1 MKEARAAN
9 VAAFAAVTIIAQQIA
24 SKATRDTLFLTS
36 YDATELPAVM
46 LAAAGLAF
54 FGVMVLSRLSARV
67 GPARLVPAMF
77 LLNAALFAVEAA
89 AQETRPEWVAY
100 VLYLHVA
107 LFGASVISGFWSVI
121 NERFDP
127 YTAKRFI
134 GRIATG
140 ATVGGVLGGLAA
152 ERVATLF
159 GPGRV
164 LVLLAVLN
172 VVCAMVVAWVARGMS
187 GGAGRSFSG
196 TRALRTNA
204 YLRRIA
210 GVVVLLALGGALLD
224 FALKAQADVAYT
236 TPTQLAQFFAL
247 YYTGVSVATFLVQ
260 TFGTRAS
267 LEKLGIGVTIALMP
281 VAITVLGALGA
292 AWTRL
297 LSVVAVRGTATVLE
311 SSTFRSGYELLY
323 TPVAPHQKRPAKLL
337 IDVAGTRLGDAF
349 GSGIVLLLLM
359 VLEPL
364 VTVSV
369 TLGLA
374 VVSAAGALILIA
386 RLQRGYVSQLAKSL
400 RTGAVFLD
408 DELAV
413 DATTRQTLAETTMAL
428 DREKLLRAIDAHRK
442 DRHAVG
448 DDLADASEL
457 RESLVPEYDP
467 GEVTK
472 LIVQLGHDET
482 RREASKALRI
492 AVRRH
497 LGQIS
502 DALLDP
508 AMPIEVRRRLPP
520 IVASAR
526 SKRAVR
532 GLMDAL
538 ADPRFEVR
546 YRVGLALSALC
557 ASQEDLAPPRAE
569 AFELAAREVQVGRK
583 VWESQRLIEDLAD
596 DETDG
601 AFGEVLRARRDRS
614 LEHVFNI
621 LSLALDRDT
630 LRISLQAL
638 QSGQDELRGTALE
651 YLENVLPDDVRQGLW
666 PYVAGRRR
674 RTKSDRPPKEIVDD
688 LLKSM
693 DSLELDRKAL
703 LKKIEEKKNAE

>member
-1 MKEARAAN
+1 MREARVAN

-36 YDATELPAVM
+36 YSAADLPAVM

-54 FGVMVLSRLSARV
+54 VGVVVLSRLSAVV
-67 GPARLVPAMF
+67 GPGRLVPSMF
-77 LLNAALFAVEAA
+77 LINAALFSIEAA
-89 AQETRPEWVAY
+89 LHQSRPEWVAY

-127 YTAKRFI
+127 HTAKRYI
-134 GRIATG
+134 GRIAAG

-152 ERVATLF
+152 ERVASVF

-164 LVLLAVLN
+164 LILLAVLN
-172 VVCAMVVAWVARGMS
+172 VVCALVVAWVARGMTALD
-187 GGAGRSFSG
+187 GKAFSG
-196 TRALRTNA
+196 TGALRSNA

-210 GVVVLLALGGALLD
+210 GVVALLALGGALLD
-224 FALKAQADVAYT
+224 FALKAQADAAYDE
-236 TPTQLAQFFAL
+236 PTQLAQFFAL
-247 YYTGVSVATFLVQ
+247 YYTAVSVATFLVQ
-260 TFGTRAS
+260 TFATRAS

-281 VAITVLGALGA
+281 VAIALLGAVGA

-297 LSVVAVRGTATVLE
+297 ISVVAVRGTATVLE
-311 SSTFRSGYELLY
+311 NSTFRSGYELLY
-323 TPVAPHQKRPAKLL
+323 TPVATHQKRPAKLL

-349 GSGIVLLLLM
+349 GSGMVLLLLLLLDP
-359 VLEPL
+359 V

-386 RLQRGYVSQLAKSL
+386 RLQRGYVLQLAKSL
-400 RTGAVFLD
+400 RSGAVFLD
-408 DELAV
+408 DDLAV

-428 DREKLLRAIDAHRK
+428 DREKLLRAIDEHRK
-442 DRHAVG
+442 DRHALG
-448 DDLADASEL
+448 DDLGEDADLPDHDAADVARLIHEL
-457 RESLVPEYDP
+457 GD
-467 GEVTK
+467 
-472 LIVQLGHDET
+472 DA
-482 RREASKALRI
+482 RRRKAGKALRK
-492 AVRRH
+492 AARRH
-497 LGQIS
+497 LGQMI
-502 DALLDP
+502 DALLDSSIP
-508 AMPIEVRRRLPP
+508 LKVRRRLPP
-520 IVASAR
+520 VIASTR

-538 ADPRFEVR
+538 VDPRFEVR

-557 ASQEDLAPPRAE
+557 AGNEDLAPARSE
-569 AFELAAREVQVGRK
+569 VFEMAAREVQVGRK
-583 VWESQRLIEDLAD
+583 VWESQRLIEDFAE

-601 AFGEVLRARRDRS
+601 AFGEILKARRDRS
-614 LEHVFNI
+614 LEHLFNI

-630 LRISLQAL
+630 LRLSLQAL
-638 QSGQDELRGTALE
+638 QSEQDELRGTALE

-693 DSLELDRKAL
+693 DSLEIDRKAL
-703 LKKIEEKKNAE
+703 LKKIDEAKT

>member
-1 MKEARAAN
+1 MREARVAN

-36 YDATELPAVM
+36 FDATELPAVM

-54 FGVMVLSRLSARV
+54 VGVVVLSRLSARI
-67 GPARLVPAMF
+67 GPARLVPGMF
-77 LLNAALFAVEAA
+77 LVNAALFSVEAA
-89 AQETRPEWVAY
+89 LQQPHPDWVAY
-100 VLYLHVA
+100 ALYLHVA
-107 LFGASVISGFWSVI
+107 LFGASVISGYWSVI

-127 YTAKRFI
+127 HSAKKYI
-134 GRIATG
+134 GRIAAG

-152 ERVATLF
+152 ERVAAMF

-164 LVLLAVLN
+164 LVLLAGLN
-172 VVCAMVVAWVARGMS
+172 VICALVVAWVARGMS
-187 GGAGRSFSG
+187 AGDGKSFSG
-196 TRALRTNA
+196 TGALRDNA

-210 GVVVLLALGGALLD
+210 GVVTLLALGGALLD
-224 FALKAQADVAYT
+224 FALKAQADDAYT
-236 TPTQLAQFFAL
+236 EATQLAQFFAL
-247 YYTGVSVATFLVQ
+247 YYTAVSVATFLVQ
-260 TFGTRAS
+260 TFGTRVS
-267 LEKLGIGVTIALMP
+267 LEKLGIGATIAMMP
-281 VAITVLGALGA
+281 IAIAFLGAFGA
-292 AWTRL
+292 AWTRMM
-297 LSVVAVRGTATVLE
+297 SVVAVRGTATVLE
-311 SSTFRSGYELLY
+311 NSVFRSGYELLY
-323 TPVAPHQKRPAKLL
+323 TPVVPHQKRPAKLL

-349 GSGIVLLLLM
+349 GSGIVLLLLIG
-359 VLEPL
+359 LEPL

-374 VVSAAGALILIA
+374 VVAAAGALILIA

-428 DREKLLRAIDAHRK
+428 DREKLLRAIDEHRK
-442 DRHAVG
+442 DRAALG
-448 DDLADASEL
+448 DDLGDDDDLPDFEAAEVAQLL
-457 RESLVPEYDP
+457 RE
-467 GEVTK
+467 
-472 LIVQLGHDET
+472 LGRDET
-482 RREASKALRI
+482 RRAASKALRK
-492 AVRRH
+492 AARRH
-497 LGQIS
+497 LGQII
-502 DALLDP
+502 DMLLDSSVP
-508 AMPIEVRRRLPP
+508 LEVRRRLPP

-557 ASQEDLAPPRAE
+557 AGTEGLAPPRSE
-569 AFELAAREVQVGRK
+569 VFEIAAREVQVGRK
-583 VWESQRLIEDLAD
+583 VWESQRLIEDFAE
-596 DETDG
+596 DESDG
-601 AFGEVLRARRDRS
+601 AFGEILKERRDRS

-630 LRISLQAL
+630 LRLSLQAL

-651 YLENVLPDDVRQGLW
+651 YLENVLPDDVRRGLW

-703 LKKIEEKKNAE
+703 LEKIEEAKG